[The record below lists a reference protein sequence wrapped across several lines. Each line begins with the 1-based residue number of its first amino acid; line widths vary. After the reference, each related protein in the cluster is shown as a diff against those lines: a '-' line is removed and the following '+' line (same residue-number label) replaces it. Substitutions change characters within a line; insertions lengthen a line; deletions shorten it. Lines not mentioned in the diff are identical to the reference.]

1 MVGQRD
7 GNARTMPQTVNAKT
21 CRWRRLCLPGL
32 LELAARSPRGA
43 VSDTLSSVSARP
55 LIVVSGLAA
64 SGKTTVGRLLSE
76 RLGMP
81 LIDKDVILEAL
92 FDSLGCDDRDQRYR
106 LSRASD
112 ELLYALADSSRGAV
126 LVNWWNQD
134 TAPARLRAIS
144 SSLVEVFCDCPVE
157 VAAARFAARRR
168 HPGHLDHLRSAE
180 EHQEGIRRMRET
192 YRGPL
197 RLSEPIVTV
206 DTSRPLNLDSVVERV
221 RSAMATAPAVS

>member
-1 MVGQRD
+1 M
-7 GNARTMPQTVNAKT
+7 
-21 CRWRRLCLPGL
+21 
-32 LELAARSPRGA
+32 SPHR
-43 VSDTLSSVSARP
+43 

-76 RLGMP
+76 HLRMP

-92 FDSLGCDDRDQRYR
+92 FDSLGCDNHDQRYR

-112 ELLYALADSSRGAV
+112 EVLYALAESSGAAV
-126 LVNWWNQD
+126 LVNWWNHD

-168 HPGHLDHLRSAE
+168 HPGHLDQLRSPE
-180 EHQEGIRRMRET
+180 EHAEGIRRMRET

-206 DTSRPLNLDSVVERV
+206 DTTRQIDPGSVVERV
-221 RSAMATAPAVS
+221 RSATATAPAVG

>member
-1 MVGQRD
+1 M
-7 GNARTMPQTVNAKT
+7 
-21 CRWRRLCLPGL
+21 
-32 LELAARSPRGA
+32 
-43 VSDTLSSVSARP
+43 SAHQ

-76 RLGMP
+76 RLRMQ

-92 FDSLGCDDRDQRYR
+92 FETLGCDDHDQRYR

-112 ELLYALADSSRGAV
+112 EILYALAESSETAV
-126 LVNWWNQD
+126 LVNWWNHD

-144 SSLVEVFCDCPVE
+144 SSLVEVFCDCPIE
-157 VAAARFAARRR
+157 TAAARFAARRR
-168 HPGHLDHLRSAE
+168 HPGHLDQLRSPE
-180 EHQEGIRRMRET
+180 EHKEGIRRMRES

-197 RLSEPIVTV
+197 GLSEPIVTI
-206 DTSRPLNLDSVVERV
+206 DTSRPLTPDIVVERV

>member
-1 MVGQRD
+1 MGRHAVG
-7 GNARTMPQTVNAKT
+7 GASA
-21 CRWRRLCLPGL
+21 LPGA
-32 LELAARSPRGA
+32 LELAGRSPRGG
-43 VSDTLSSVSARP
+43 VSDTLLSVSAHQ

-76 RLGMP
+76 RLSMP

-112 ELLYALADSSRGAV
+112 EVLYALAESGAAV
-126 LVNWWNQD
+126 LVNWWNHD
-134 TAPARLRAIS
+134 TAPARLRAIT

-168 HPGHLDHLRSAE
+168 HPGHLDQLRSPE
-180 EHQEGIRRMRET
+180 EHEEGIRRTRET
-192 YRGPL
+192 YQGPL

-206 DTSRPLNLDSVVERV
+206 DTSRPLTPDTVVERV
-221 RSAMATAPAVS
+221 RSALATVPVVG

>member
-1 MVGQRD
+1 MRDSLTPRAHAHAVGGDQ
-7 GNARTMPQTVNAKT
+7 A
-21 CRWRRLCLPGL
+21 LPGA
-32 LELAARSPRGA
+32 LEPAGSPHGA
-43 VSDTLSSVSARP
+43 LSDTLTSVSARQ

-64 SGKTTVGRLLSE
+64 SGKTAVGRLLSD

-92 FDSLGCDDRDQRYR
+92 FDSLGCDDRDERYR
-106 LSRASD
+106 LSRAGD
-112 ELLYALADSSRGAV
+112 EVLYALAASSRAAV
-126 LVNWWNQD
+126 LVNWWNHD
-134 TAPARLRAIS
+134 TSPARLRAIS

-168 HPGHLDHLRSAE
+168 HPGHLDQLRSPE
-180 EHQEGIRRMRET
+180 EHEEGIRRMRET

-206 DTSRPLNLDSVVERV
+206 DTSRPLDLDSVVERV
-221 RSAMATAPAVS
+221 RSAMAAVAAK